1 MVGILLITHGSLGTS
16 LIDCA
21 RHVLGNN
28 PERIAAMGIDACS
41 TIEDLIDIA
50 NQKTQELNNGSGV
63 LILTDMFGG
72 SPSNITQALVQHNRV
87 QGVSGVNLPML
98 VRAITYRHENLE
110 TVVKKALSGGG
121 EGVLKLEES
130 QETRVC

>member
-1 MVGILLITHGSLGTS
+1 
-16 LIDCA
+16 
-21 RHVLGNN
+21 
-28 PERIAAMGIDACS
+28 MGIDACS

-72 SPSNITQALVQHNRV
+72 SPSNITQALVQHNDV

>member
-1 MVGILLITHGSLGTS
+1 
-16 LIDCA
+16 
-21 RHVLGNN
+21 
-28 PERIAAMGIDACS
+28 
-41 TIEDLIDIA
+41 
-50 NQKTQELNNGSGV
+50 
-63 LILTDMFGG
+63 
-72 SPSNITQALVQHNRV
+72 
-87 QGVSGVNLPML
+87 ML